1 MCCIRGGWHDH
12 WEKLNCQH
20 CSRARMP
27 LVNGHS
33 GSKFW
38 YVHSLACDLA
48 SSAALLAMTDS
59 TEVSIM
65 GLMATIASA
74 S

>member
-1 MCCIRGGWHDH
+1 
-12 WEKLNCQH
+12 
-20 CSRARMP
+20 MP

-48 SSAALLAMTDS
+48 SSAALLARIGS
-59 TEVSIM
+59 TGVSIM
-65 GLMATIASA
+65 EFMATVASA